1 MELVSFALFAF
12 KCGASLV
19 WKIKKQEILKKLQDS
34 KLLDGKQVRELILTE
49 VELIHLK
56 LDSQARKDLGSSI
69 SFYKEGLEILNE
81 LLNNIKRRTG
91 KELFAEEGKEA
102 ESIGA
107 QSTLNTKTDFLHAVT
122 NNYERLKLA
131 DLNERE
137 RSIFEKAKKPF
148 ADAAYKAAE
157 AFSNEELRTSERIQS
172 MYIRIMAKILENM
185 EDASIAFLSC
195 RSFLRELNS
204 LSDVQDIFRLA
215 VTSTGKKSPFNH
227 EQNIRIF
234 AGVCHLNRM
243 VFDVFQLAYKNK
255 VPWDFPPII
264 AKDGGKVVHRIDP
277 LRDVRVAEALSRLHH
292 QKKKE
297 TLLLSVTVFSV
308 ARLFESEKTKPI
320 SPRDITSNN
329 QGQIIVADNGDHIIK
344 VFDESGECMQSFFA
358 LPSYLADEDICGVA
372 TDHEDNIFVLVMMD
386 KFHFKVF
393 LFDKGGQLLNKFPLK
408 EGVHS
413 SMVINQRS
421 ELLVLVKEK
430 DTKRFAVQKY
440 KTSNG
445 KSDKIFG
452 QDILEEPKDITVT
465 HGGHCLVLNKNGRVT
480 VFDVEGNHQKEL
492 DFDYSDDALAEAI
505 AFHSESN
512 HVVISNLEP
521 EFRVKVSIF
530 NEHRDCERSI
540 FQGAEQLSREEQRE
554 CVPPKIA
561 VTKNGN
567 IAILSGF
574 VGECKVIVV

>member
-12 KCGASLV
+12 KCGAYLV

-56 LDSQARKDLGSSI
+56 LDNQARKDLGSGI

-81 LLNNIKRRTG
+81 VLNNIKRRTT
-91 KELFAEEGKEA
+91 KELFEEEGTED

-157 AFSNEELRTSERIQS
+157 AFSNAELRTSERIQS
-172 MYIRIMAKILENM
+172 MSIRIMAKILENM
-185 EDASIAFLSC
+185 EDASIALLSC

-215 VTSTGKKSPFNH
+215 VTTTGKKSPFNH
-227 EQNIRIF
+227 EENIRIF

-243 VFDVFQLAYKNK
+243 VFEVFQLAYKNK

-292 QKKKE
+292 QNMKE
-297 TLLLSVTVFSV
+297 TLLLSVTEFSV
-308 ARLFESEKTKPI
+308 VRSFGTEKTKLI

-344 VFDESGECMQSFFA
+344 VFDQSGECVQSFFA

-372 TDHEDNIFVLVMMD
+372 TDHEDNIFVLVMID

-393 LFDKGGQLLNKFPLK
+393 LFDKDGQLLNKFPLK

-413 SMVINQRS
+413 SMVINQRG
-421 ELLVLVKEK
+421 ELLVLVEEK

-465 HGGHCLVLNKNGRVT
+465 HGGHCLVLNRNGRVT

-492 DFDYSDDALAEAI
+492 DFDYADDALAEAI

-512 HVVISNLEP
+512 HVVISNLQP
-521 EFRVKVSIF
+521 EYRVKVSIF
-530 NEHRDCERSI
+530 NDHRDCERSI

-561 VTKNGN
+561 VTKDGN

>member
-12 KCGASLV
+12 KCGAYLV

-34 KLLDGKQVRELILTE
+34 KLLDGKFRELILTE
-49 VELIHLK
+49 VDLIHLK
-56 LDSQARKDLGSSI
+56 LDSQARKDLVSSI
-69 SFYKEGLEILNE
+69 SFYKEGLEFLNE
-81 LLNNIKRRTG
+81 VLNNIKRRTG
-91 KELFAEEGKEA
+91 KELIAEEATPEA
-102 ESIGA
+102 ESIGV
-107 QSTLNTKTDFLHAVT
+107 QSTLNTKTDFLNAVT
-122 NNYERLKLA
+122 NNYERLELT

-137 RSIFEKAKKPF
+137 RSIFEKAKKSF
-148 ADAAYKAAE
+148 VDAAYKATE
-157 AFSNEELRTSERIQS
+157 AFSNAELRTSERIQS
-172 MYIRIMAKILENM
+172 MSIRIMAKILENM
-185 EDASIAFLSC
+185 EDASIALLSC

-215 VTSTGKKSPFNH
+215 VTTTGKKSPFNH
-227 EQNIRIF
+227 EENIRIF

-243 VFDVFQLAYKNK
+243 VFEVFQLAYKSK

-277 LRDVRVAEALSRLHH
+277 LRDVRVTEALSRLQH

-308 ARLFESEKTKPI
+308 ARLFGSEKTKLI

-372 TDHEDNIFVLVMMD
+372 TDHEDNIFVLVMID

-393 LFDKGGQLLNKFPLK
+393 LFDKDGQLLNKFPLK

-421 ELLVLVKEK
+421 ELLVLVEEK

-465 HGGHCLVLNKNGRVT
+465 HGGHCLVLNRNGRVT

-492 DFDYSDDALAEAI
+492 DFDYAVDALAEAI

-512 HVVISNLEP
+512 HVVISNLQP

-530 NEHRDCERSI
+530 NDHRDCERSI

-561 VTKNGN
+561 VTKDGN

>member
-12 KCGASLV
+12 KCGAYLV

-56 LDSQARKDLGSSI
+56 LDNQARKDLGSSI

-81 LLNNIKRRTG
+81 VLNNIKRRTT
-91 KELFAEEGKEA
+91 KELFEEEGTEA

-157 AFSNEELRTSERIQS
+157 AFSNGELRTSERIQS
-172 MYIRIMAKILENM
+172 MSIRIMAKILENM
-185 EDASIAFLSC
+185 EDASIALLSC

-215 VTSTGKKSPFNH
+215 VTTTGKKSPFNH
-227 EQNIRIF
+227 EENIRIF

-292 QKKKE
+292 QNMKE
-297 TLLLSVTVFSV
+297 TLLLSVTEFSV
-308 ARLFESEKTKPI
+308 VRSFGTEKTKLI

-344 VFDESGECMQSFFA
+344 VFDQSGECMQSFFA

-372 TDHEDNIFVLVMMD
+372 TDHEDNVFVLVMID

-393 LFDKGGQLLNKFPLK
+393 LFDKDGQLLNKFPLK

-413 SMVINQRS
+413 SMVINQRG
-421 ELLVLVKEK
+421 ELLVLGEEK

-465 HGGHCLVLNKNGRVT
+465 HGGHCLVLNRNGRVT

-492 DFDYSDDALAEAI
+492 DFDYADNALAEAI
-505 AFHSESN
+505 AFHSENN
-512 HVVISNLEP
+512 HVVISNLQP

-530 NEHRDCERSI
+530 NDHRDCERSI

-561 VTKNGN
+561 VTKDGN

>member
-12 KCGASLV
+12 KCGAYLV

-34 KLLDGKQVRELILTE
+34 KLLEGKQVRELILTE

-56 LDSQARKDLGSSI
+56 LDNQARKDLGSSI

-81 LLNNIKRRTG
+81 VLNNIKRRTT
-91 KELFAEEGKEA
+91 KELFEEEGTEA

-157 AFSNEELRTSERIQS
+157 AFSNGELRTSERIQS
-172 MYIRIMAKILENM
+172 MSIRIMAKILENM
-185 EDASIAFLSC
+185 EDASIALLSC

-215 VTSTGKKSPFNH
+215 VTTTGKKSPFNH
-227 EQNIRIF
+227 EENIRIF

-292 QKKKE
+292 QNMKE
-297 TLLLSVTVFSV
+297 TLLLSVTEFSV
-308 ARLFESEKTKPI
+308 VRSFGTEKTKLI

-344 VFDESGECMQSFFA
+344 VFDQSGECMQSFFA

-372 TDHEDNIFVLVMMD
+372 TDHEDNVFVLVMID

-393 LFDKGGQLLNKFPLK
+393 LFDKDGQLLNKFPLK

-413 SMVINQRS
+413 SMVINQRG
-421 ELLVLVKEK
+421 ELLVLGEEK

-465 HGGHCLVLNKNGRVT
+465 HGGHCLVLNRNGRVT

-492 DFDYSDDALAEAI
+492 DFDYADNALAEAI
-505 AFHSESN
+505 AFHSENN
-512 HVVISNLEP
+512 HVVISNLQP

-530 NEHRDCERSI
+530 NDHRDCERSI
-540 FQGAEQLSREEQRE
+540 FQGAEQLSREELRE

-561 VTKNGN
+561 VTKDGN

>member
-12 KCGASLV
+12 KCGAYLV

-34 KLLDGKQVRELILTE
+34 KLLDGKQCRELILTE

-56 LDSQARKDLGSSI
+56 LDSQARKDLRSSI

-81 LLNNIKRRTG
+81 VLNNIKRPTG
-91 KELFAEEGKEA
+91 KELIAEEAADA
-102 ESIGA
+102 ECIGA

-131 DLNERE
+131 DLNETE

-157 AFSNEELRTSERIQS
+157 AFSNGELRTSERIQS
-172 MYIRIMAKILENM
+172 MSIRIMAKILENM
-185 EDASIAFLSC
+185 EDASIALLSC

-215 VTSTGKKSPFNH
+215 VTTTAKKSLFNH
-227 EQNIRIF
+227 EENFRIF

-292 QKKKE
+292 QNMKE
-297 TLLLSVTVFSV
+297 TLLLSVTEFSV
-308 ARLFESEKTKPI
+308 VRSFGTEKTKLI

-344 VFDESGECMQSFFA
+344 VFDQSGECVQSFFA
-358 LPSYLADEDICGVA
+358 LPS
-372 TDHEDNIFVLVMMD
+372 
-386 KFHFKVF
+386 
-393 LFDKGGQLLNKFPLK
+393 
-408 EGVHS
+408 
-413 SMVINQRS
+413 
-421 ELLVLVKEK
+421 
-430 DTKRFAVQKY
+430 
-440 KTSNG
+440 
-445 KSDKIFG
+445 
-452 QDILEEPKDITVT
+452 
-465 HGGHCLVLNKNGRVT
+465 
-480 VFDVEGNHQKEL
+480 
-492 DFDYSDDALAEAI
+492 
-505 AFHSESN
+505 
-512 HVVISNLEP
+512 
-521 EFRVKVSIF
+521 
-530 NEHRDCERSI
+530 
-540 FQGAEQLSREEQRE
+540 
-554 CVPPKIA
+554 
-561 VTKNGN
+561 
-567 IAILSGF
+567 
-574 VGECKVIVV
+574 

>member
-1 MELVSFALFAF
+1 MELMSFASFAF
-12 KCGASLV
+12 KSAAYLI

-56 LDSQARKDLGSSI
+56 LDNQARKDLGSSI

-81 LLNNIKRRTG
+81 VLNNIKRRTT
-91 KELFAEEGKEA
+91 KELFEEEGTED

-122 NNYERLKLA
+122 NNYERLKLT

-157 AFSNEELRTSERIQS
+157 AFSNGELRTSERIQS
-172 MYIRIMAKILENM
+172 MSIRIMAKILENM
-185 EDASIAFLSC
+185 EDASIALLSC

-215 VTSTGKKSPFNH
+215 VTSTGKKSPFNL
-227 EQNIRIF
+227 EENIRIF
-234 AGVCHLNRM
+234 AGVFHLNRM
-243 VFDVFQLAYKNK
+243 VFDVFQLAFKNK

-264 AKDGGKVVHRIDP
+264 AKDGGKLVHRIDP

-297 TLLLSVTVFSV
+297 TLLLSVTEFSV
-308 ARLFESEKTKPI
+308 VRLFGTEKTKLI

-329 QGQIIVADNGDHIIK
+329 QGQIIVADNGDRFIK
-344 VFDESGECMQSFFA
+344 VFDKSGECVQSFFA

-372 TDHEDNIFVLVMMD
+372 TDHEDNVFVLIMID

-393 LFDKGGQLLNKFPLK
+393 LFDKDGQLLNKFPLK

-413 SMVINQRS
+413 SMVINQRG
-421 ELLVLVKEK
+421 ELLVLVEEK

-465 HGGHCLVLNKNGRVT
+465 HGGHCLVLNRNGRVT

-492 DFDYSDDALAEAI
+492 DFDYADDALAEAI

-512 HVVISNLEP
+512 HVVISNLQP
-521 EFRVKVSIF
+521 EYRVKVSIF

-540 FQGAEQLSREEQRE
+540 FQGAEQLSGKEQRE

>member
-12 KCGASLV
+12 KCGAYLV

-56 LDSQARKDLGSSI
+56 LDNQARKDLGSSI

-81 LLNNIKRRTG
+81 VLNNIKRRTT
-91 KELFAEEGKEA
+91 KELFEEEGTED

-157 AFSNEELRTSERIQS
+157 AFSNAELRTSERIQS
-172 MYIRIMAKILENM
+172 MSIRIMAKILENM
-185 EDASIAFLSC
+185 EDASIALLSC
-195 RSFLRELNS
+195 RSFLKELNS

-215 VTSTGKKSPFNH
+215 VTTTGKKSPFNH
-227 EQNIRIF
+227 EENIRIF

-292 QKKKE
+292 QNMKE
-297 TLLLSVTVFSV
+297 SLLLSVTEFSV
-308 ARLFESEKTKPI
+308 VRSFGTEKTKLI

-344 VFDESGECMQSFFA
+344 VFDQSGECVQSFFA

-372 TDHEDNIFVLVMMD
+372 TDHEDNIFVLVMID

-393 LFDKGGQLLNKFPLK
+393 LFDKDGQLLNKFPLK

-413 SMVINQRS
+413 SMVINQRG
-421 ELLVLVKEK
+421 ELLVLVEEK

-465 HGGHCLVLNKNGRVT
+465 HGGHCLVLNRNGRVT
-480 VFDVEGNHQKEL
+480 VFDAEGNHRKEL
-492 DFDYSDDALAEAI
+492 DFDYADDALAEAI

-512 HVVISNLEP
+512 HVVISNLQP
-521 EFRVKVSIF
+521 EYRVKVSIF

-540 FQGAEQLSREEQRE
+540 FQGAEQLIRKEQRE
-554 CVPPKIA
+554 CVPPKIT

>member
-12 KCGASLV
+12 KCGAYLV

-56 LDSQARKDLGSSI
+56 LDNQARKDLGSSI

-81 LLNNIKRRTG
+81 VLNNIKRRTT
-91 KELFAEEGKEA
+91 KELFEEEGTED

-157 AFSNEELRTSERIQS
+157 AFSNAELKTSERIQS
-172 MYIRIMAKILENM
+172 MSIRIMAKILENM
-185 EDASIAFLSC
+185 EDASIALLSC

-215 VTSTGKKSPFNH
+215 VTTTGKKSPFNH
-227 EQNIRIF
+227 EENIRIF

-292 QKKKE
+292 QNMKE
-297 TLLLSVTVFSV
+297 TLLLSVTEFSV
-308 ARLFESEKTKPI
+308 VRSFGTEKTKLI

-344 VFDESGECMQSFFA
+344 VFDQSGECVQSFFA

-372 TDHEDNIFVLVMMD
+372 TDHEDNIFVLVMID

-393 LFDKGGQLLNKFPLK
+393 LFDKDGQLLNKFPLK

-413 SMVINQRS
+413 SMVINQRG
-421 ELLVLVKEK
+421 ELLVLVEEK

-465 HGGHCLVLNKNGRVT
+465 HGGHCLVLNRNGRVT

-492 DFDYSDDALAEAI
+492 DFDYADDALAEAI

-512 HVVISNLEP
+512 HVVISNLQP
-521 EFRVKVSIF
+521 EYRVKVSIF

-540 FQGAEQLSREEQRE
+540 FQGAEQLIRKEQRE
-554 CVPPKIA
+554 CVPPKIT

>member
-12 KCGASLV
+12 KCGAYLV

-56 LDSQARKDLGSSI
+56 LDNQARKDLGSSI

-81 LLNNIKRRTG
+81 VLNNIKRRTT
-91 KELFAEEGKEA
+91 KELFEEEGTEA

-157 AFSNEELRTSERIQS
+157 AFSNAELRTSERIQS
-172 MYIRIMAKILENM
+172 MSIRIMAKILENM
-185 EDASIAFLSC
+185 EDASIALLSC
-195 RSFLRELNS
+195 RSFLKELNS

-215 VTSTGKKSPFNH
+215 VTTTGKKSPFNH
-227 EQNIRIF
+227 EENIRIF

-292 QKKKE
+292 QNMKE
-297 TLLLSVTVFSV
+297 TLLLSVTEFSV
-308 ARLFESEKTKPI
+308 VRSFGTEKTKLI

-344 VFDESGECMQSFFA
+344 VFDQSGECVQSFFA

-372 TDHEDNIFVLVMMD
+372 TDHEDNVFVLIMID

-393 LFDKGGQLLNKFPLK
+393 LFDKDGQLLNKFPLK

-413 SMVINQRS
+413 SMVINQRG
-421 ELLVLVKEK
+421 ELLVLGEEK

-465 HGGHCLVLNKNGRVT
+465 HGGHCLVLNRNGRVT
-480 VFDVEGNHQKEL
+480 VFDAEGNHRKEL
-492 DFDYSDDALAEAI
+492 DFDYADDALAEAI

-512 HVVISNLEP
+512 HVVISNLQP
-521 EFRVKVSIF
+521 EYRVKVSIF

-540 FQGAEQLSREEQRE
+540 FQGAEQLIRKEQRE
-554 CVPPKIA
+554 CVPPKIT

-567 IAILSGF
+567 TAILSGF

>member
-12 KCGASLV
+12 KCGAYLV

-34 KLLDGKQVRELILTE
+34 KLLEGKQVRELILTE

-56 LDSQARKDLGSSI
+56 LDNQARKDLGSSI

-81 LLNNIKRRTG
+81 VLNNIKRRTT
-91 KELFAEEGKEA
+91 KELFEEEGTEA

-157 AFSNEELRTSERIQS
+157 AFSNGELRTSERIQS
-172 MYIRIMAKILENM
+172 MSIRIMAKILENM
-185 EDASIAFLSC
+185 EDASIALLSC

-215 VTSTGKKSPFNH
+215 VTTTGKKSPFNH
-227 EQNIRIF
+227 EENIRIF

-243 VFDVFQLAYKNK
+243 VFEVFQLAYKNK

-292 QKKKE
+292 QNMKE
-297 TLLLSVTVFSV
+297 TLLLSVTEFSV
-308 ARLFESEKTKPI
+308 VRSFGTEKTKLI

-344 VFDESGECMQSFFA
+344 VFDQSGECMQSFFA

-372 TDHEDNIFVLVMMD
+372 TDHEDNVFVLIMID

-393 LFDKGGQLLNKFPLK
+393 LFDKDGQLLNKFPLK

-413 SMVINQRS
+413 SMVINQRG
-421 ELLVLVKEK
+421 ELLVLGEEK

-465 HGGHCLVLNKNGRVT
+465 HGGHCLVLNRNGRVT

-492 DFDYSDDALAEAI
+492 DFDYADDALAETI

-512 HVVISNLEP
+512 HVVISNLQP
-521 EFRVKVSIF
+521 DFHVKVSIF

-540 FQGAEQLSREEQRE
+540 FQGAEQLIRKEQRE
-554 CVPPKIA
+554 CVPPKIT

>member
-1 MELVSFALFAF
+1 MELMSFASFAF
-12 KCGASLV
+12 KSAAYLI

-34 KLLDGKQVRELILTE
+34 KLLDGKQCRELILTE

-56 LDSQARKDLGSSI
+56 LDSQARKDLRSSI

-81 LLNNIKRRTG
+81 VLNNIKRRTT
-91 KELFAEEGKEA
+91 KELFEEEGTEA

-122 NNYERLKLA
+122 NNYERLKLT

-157 AFSNEELRTSERIQS
+157 AFSNGELRTSERIQS
-172 MYIRIMAKILENM
+172 MSIRIMAKILENM
-185 EDASIAFLSC
+185 EDASIALLSC

-215 VTSTGKKSPFNH
+215 VTTTGKKSPFNH
-227 EQNIRIF
+227 EENIRIF

-292 QKKKE
+292 QNMKE
-297 TLLLSVTVFSV
+297 TLLLSVTEFSV
-308 ARLFESEKTKPI
+308 VRSFGTEKTKLI

-344 VFDESGECMQSFFA
+344 VFDQSGECVQSFFA

-372 TDHEDNIFVLVMMD
+372 TDHEDNVFVLIMID

-393 LFDKGGQLLNKFPLK
+393 LFDKDGQLLNKFPLK

-413 SMVINQRS
+413 SMVINQRG
-421 ELLVLVKEK
+421 ELLVLGEEK

-465 HGGHCLVLNKNGRVT
+465 HGGHCLVLNRNGRVT

-492 DFDYSDDALAEAI
+492 DFDYADDALAEAI

-512 HVVISNLEP
+512 HVVISNLQP

-540 FQGAEQLSREEQRE
+540 FQGAEQLSGKEQRE

-561 VTKNGN
+561 LTKNGN

>member
-12 KCGASLV
+12 KCGAYLV
-19 WKIKKQEILKKLQDS
+19 WKIKKQEILKTLQDS
-34 KLLDGKQVRELILTE
+34 KLLDGKFREIILTE
-49 VELIHLK
+49 VDSINLK
-56 LDSQARKDLGSSI
+56 LDSQARKGLHASI
-69 SFYKEGLEILNE
+69 SFYKEGLAILNE
-81 LLNNIKRRTG
+81 VLDNIKRRTG
-91 KELFAEEGKEA
+91 KELIAEEATLEA
-102 ESIGA
+102 ECIGA
-107 QSTLNTKTDFLHAVT
+107 PSTLNTKADFLNAVT
-122 NNYERLKLA
+122 NNYERLELT

-157 AFSNEELRTSERIQS
+157 AFSNAELRTSERIQS
-172 MYIRIMAKILENM
+172 MSIRIMAKILENM
-185 EDASIAFLSC
+185 EDASIALLSC

-215 VTSTGKKSPFNH
+215 VTTTGKKSPFNN
-227 EQNIRIF
+227 EENIRIF

-243 VFDVFQLAYKNK
+243 VFEVFQLAYKNK

-277 LRDVRVAEALSRLHH
+277 LRDVRVTEALSRWHH

-308 ARLFESEKTKPI
+308 ARLFGSEKTKLI

-344 VFDESGECMQSFFA
+344 VFDDSGECMQSFFA

-372 TDHEDNIFVLVMMD
+372 TDHEDNIFVLVMID

-393 LFDKGGQLLNKFPLK
+393 LFDKDGQLLNKFPLK

-413 SMVINQRS
+413 SMVINQRG
-421 ELLVLVKEK
+421 ELLVLVEEK

-465 HGGHCLVLNKNGRVT
+465 HGGHCLVLNRNGRVT

-492 DFDYSDDALAEAI
+492 DFDYADDALAEAI

-512 HVVISNLEP
+512 HVVISNLQP

-530 NEHRDCERSI
+530 NDHRDCERSI
-540 FQGAEQLSREEQRE
+540 FQGAEQLSGEEQRE

-561 VTKNGN
+561 VTKDGN

>member
-12 KCGASLV
+12 KCGAYLV

-56 LDSQARKDLGSSI
+56 LDNQARKDLGSSI

-81 LLNNIKRRTG
+81 VLNNIKRRTT
-91 KELFAEEGKEA
+91 KELFEEEGTEA

-157 AFSNEELRTSERIQS
+157 AFSNAELRTSERIQS
-172 MYIRIMAKILENM
+172 MSIRIMAKILENM
-185 EDASIAFLSC
+185 EDASIALLSC
-195 RSFLRELNS
+195 RSFLKELNS

-215 VTSTGKKSPFNH
+215 VTTTGKKSPFNH
-227 EQNIRIF
+227 EENIRIF

-292 QKKKE
+292 QNMKE
-297 TLLLSVTVFSV
+297 TLLLSVTEFSV
-308 ARLFESEKTKPI
+308 VRSFGTEKTKLI

-344 VFDESGECMQSFFA
+344 VFDQSGECVQSFFA

-372 TDHEDNIFVLVMMD
+372 TDHEDNIFVLVMID

-393 LFDKGGQLLNKFPLK
+393 LFDKDGQLLNKFPLK

-413 SMVINQRS
+413 SMVINQRG
-421 ELLVLVKEK
+421 ELLVLGEEK

-465 HGGHCLVLNKNGRVT
+465 HGGHCLVLNRNGRVT
-480 VFDVEGNHQKEL
+480 VFDAEGNHRKEL
-492 DFDYSDDALAEAI
+492 DFDYADDALAEAI

-512 HVVISNLEP
+512 HVVISNLQP
-521 EFRVKVSIF
+521 EYRVKVSIF

-540 FQGAEQLSREEQRE
+540 FQGAEQLIRKEQRE
-554 CVPPKIA
+554 CVPPKIT

-567 IAILSGF
+567 TAILSGF

>member
-12 KCGASLV
+12 KCGAYLV

-56 LDSQARKDLGSSI
+56 LDNQARKDLGSSI

-81 LLNNIKRRTG
+81 VLNNIKRRTT
-91 KELFAEEGKEA
+91 KELFEEEGTEA

-157 AFSNEELRTSERIQS
+157 AFSNAELRTSERIQS
-172 MYIRIMAKILENM
+172 MSIRIMAKILENM
-185 EDASIAFLSC
+185 EDASIALLSC

-215 VTSTGKKSPFNH
+215 VTTTGKKSPFNH
-227 EQNIRIF
+227 EENIRIF

-243 VFDVFQLAYKNK
+243 VFEVFQLAYKNK

-277 LRDVRVAEALSRLHH
+277 LRDVRVTEALSRWHH

-308 ARLFESEKTKPI
+308 ARLFGGEKTKLI

-372 TDHEDNIFVLVMMD
+372 TDHEDNIFVLVMID

-393 LFDKGGQLLNKFPLK
+393 LFDKDGQLLNKFPLK

-413 SMVINQRS
+413 SMVINQRG
-421 ELLVLVKEK
+421 ELLVLVEEK

-465 HGGHCLVLNKNGRVT
+465 HGGHCLVLNRNGRVT

-492 DFDYSDDALAEAI
+492 DFDYADDALAEAI

-512 HVVISNLEP
+512 HVVISNLQP
-521 EFRVKVSIF
+521 EYRVKVSIF

-540 FQGAEQLSREEQRE
+540 FQGAEQLIRKEQRE
-554 CVPPKIA
+554 CVPPKIT

-567 IAILSGF
+567 TAILSGF

>member
-1 MELVSFALFAF
+1 MSFASFAF
-12 KCGASLV
+12 KSAAYLV
-19 WKIKKQEILKKLQDS
+19 WNIKKQEILKKLQDS
-34 KLLDGKQVRELILTE
+34 KLLDGKQCRELILTE
-49 VELIHLK
+49 VELIQLK
-56 LDSQARKDLGSSI
+56 LDSQARKDLRSSI

-81 LLNNIKRRTG
+81 VLNNIKRPTG
-91 KELFAEEGKEA
+91 KGLIAEEAAEA
-102 ESIGA
+102 ECIGV

-122 NNYERLKLA
+122 NNYERLKLT

-172 MYIRIMAKILENM
+172 MSIRIMAKILENM
-185 EDASIAFLSC
+185 EDPSIALLSC

-227 EQNIRIF
+227 EENIRIF

-243 VFDVFQLAYKNK
+243 VFDVFQLAHKNK
-255 VPWDFPPII
+255 GAWNFPPII

-277 LRDVRVAEALSRLHH
+277 LRDVRVAEALSRLQH
-292 QKKKE
+292 QKMKE
-297 TLLLSVTVFSV
+297 TLLLSVTEFSV
-308 ARLFESEKTKPI
+308 VRLFGTEKTKLI

-329 QGQIIVADNGDHIIK
+329 QGQIIVADNGDRIIK
-344 VFDESGECMQSFFA
+344 VFDQSGECVQSFFA

-372 TDHEDNIFVLVMMD
+372 TDHEDNVFVLIMID

-393 LFDKGGQLLNKFPLK
+393 LFDKDGQLLNKFPLK

-421 ELLVLVKEK
+421 ELLVLGEEK

-440 KTSNG
+440 NTSNG

-465 HGGHCLVLNKNGRVT
+465 HGGHCLVLNRNGRVT
-480 VFDVEGNHQKEL
+480 VFDAEGNHQKEL
-492 DFDYSDDALAEAI
+492 DFDYADDALAEAI

-512 HVVISNLEP
+512 HVVISNLQP

-574 VGECKVIVV
+574 VGECKVIVA

>member
-12 KCGASLV
+12 KCGAYLV

-56 LDSQARKDLGSSI
+56 LDNQARKDLGSSI

-81 LLNNIKRRTG
+81 VLNNIKRRTT
-91 KELFAEEGKEA
+91 KELFEEEGTEA

-157 AFSNEELRTSERIQS
+157 AFSNAELRTSERIQS
-172 MYIRIMAKILENM
+172 MSIRIMAKILENM
-185 EDASIAFLSC
+185 EDASIALLSC

-215 VTSTGKKSPFNH
+215 VTTTGKKSPFNH
-227 EQNIRIF
+227 EENIRIF

-264 AKDGGKVVHRIDP
+264 AKDGGKLVHRIDP

-297 TLLLSVTVFSV
+297 TLLLSVTEFSV
-308 ARLFESEKTKPI
+308 VRLFGTEKTKLI

-329 QGQIIVADNGDHIIK
+329 QGQIIVADNGDRFIK
-344 VFDESGECMQSFFA
+344 VFDKSGECVQSFFA
-358 LPSYLADEDICGVA
+358 LPSYLADEDICGVE
-372 TDHEDNIFVLVMMD
+372 TDHEDNVFVLIMID

-393 LFDKGGQLLNKFPLK
+393 LFDKDGQLLNKFPLK

-421 ELLVLVKEK
+421 ELLVLVEEK

-465 HGGHCLVLNKNGRVT
+465 HGGHCLVLNRNGRVT

-492 DFDYSDDALAEAI
+492 DFDYADDALAEAI

-512 HVVISNLEP
+512 HVVISNLQP
-521 EFRVKVSIF
+521 EFHVKVSIF

-540 FQGAEQLSREEQRE
+540 FQGAEQLSGKEQRE

>member
-12 KCGASLV
+12 KCGAYLV

-56 LDSQARKDLGSSI
+56 LDNQARKDLGSSI

-81 LLNNIKRRTG
+81 VLNNIKRRTT
-91 KELFAEEGKEA
+91 KELFEEEGTEA

-157 AFSNEELRTSERIQS
+157 AFSNAELRTSERIQS
-172 MYIRIMAKILENM
+172 MSIRIMAKILENM
-185 EDASIAFLSC
+185 EDASIALLSC

-215 VTSTGKKSPFNH
+215 VTTTGKKSPFNH
-227 EQNIRIF
+227 EENIRIF

-277 LRDVRVAEALSRLHH
+277 LRDVRVTEALSRWHH

-308 ARLFESEKTKPI
+308 ARLFGSEKTKLI

-372 TDHEDNIFVLVMMD
+372 TDHEDNIFVLVMID

-393 LFDKGGQLLNKFPLK
+393 LFDKDGQLLNKFPLK

-413 SMVINQRS
+413 SMVINQRG
-421 ELLVLVKEK
+421 ELLVLVEEK

-465 HGGHCLVLNKNGRVT
+465 HGGHCLVLNRNGRVT

-492 DFDYSDDALAEAI
+492 DFDYADDALAEAI

-512 HVVISNLEP
+512 HVVISNLQP
-521 EFRVKVSIF
+521 EYRVKVSIF

-540 FQGAEQLSREEQRE
+540 FQGAEQLIRKEQRE
-554 CVPPKIA
+554 CVPPKIT

-567 IAILSGF
+567 TAILSGF

>member
-12 KCGASLV
+12 KCGAYLI

-56 LDSQARKDLGSSI
+56 LDNQARKDLGSSI

-81 LLNNIKRRTG
+81 VLNNIKRRTT
-91 KELFAEEGKEA
+91 KELFEEEGTEA

-157 AFSNEELRTSERIQS
+157 AFSNGELRTSERIQS
-172 MYIRIMAKILENM
+172 MSIRIMAKILENM
-185 EDASIAFLSC
+185 EDASIALLSC

-215 VTSTGKKSPFNH
+215 VTTTGKKSPFNH
-227 EQNIRIF
+227 EENIRIF

-292 QKKKE
+292 QNMKE
-297 TLLLSVTVFSV
+297 TLLLSVTEFSV
-308 ARLFESEKTKPI
+308 VRSFGTEKTKLI

-344 VFDESGECMQSFFA
+344 VFDQSGECVQSFFA

-372 TDHEDNIFVLVMMD
+372 TDHEDNIFVLVMID

-393 LFDKGGQLLNKFPLK
+393 LFDKDGQLLNKFPLK

-413 SMVINQRS
+413 SMVINQRG
-421 ELLVLVKEK
+421 ELLVLVEEK

-465 HGGHCLVLNKNGRVT
+465 HGGHCLVLNRNGRVT

-492 DFDYSDDALAEAI
+492 DFDYADDALAEAI

-512 HVVISNLEP
+512 HVVISNLQP
-521 EFRVKVSIF
+521 EYRVKVSIF

-540 FQGAEQLSREEQRE
+540 FQGAEQLIRKEQRE
-554 CVPPKIA
+554 CVPPKIT

-567 IAILSGF
+567 TAILSGF

>member
-1 MELVSFALFAF
+1 MELMSFASFAF
-12 KCGASLV
+12 KSAAYLI

-34 KLLDGKQVRELILTE
+34 KLLDGKQCRELILTE

-56 LDSQARKDLGSSI
+56 LDSQARKDLRSSI

-81 LLNNIKRRTG
+81 VLNNIKRPTG
-91 KELFAEEGKEA
+91 KELIAEEAADA
-102 ESIGA
+102 ECIGA

-122 NNYERLKLA
+122 NNYERLKLT

-148 ADAAYKAAE
+148 GDAAYKAAE
-157 AFSNEELRTSERIQS
+157 AFNNGELSTSERIQGMS
-172 MYIRIMAKILENM
+172 IRIMAKILENM
-185 EDASIAFLSC
+185 EDPSIALLSC

-215 VTSTGKKSPFNH
+215 VTSTGKKSPFNL
-227 EQNIRIF
+227 EENIRIF
-234 AGVCHLNRM
+234 AGVFHLNRM
-243 VFDVFQLAYKNK
+243 VFDVFQLAFKNK

-264 AKDGGKVVHRIDP
+264 AKDGGKLVHRIDP

-297 TLLLSVTVFSV
+297 TLLLSVTEFSV
-308 ARLFESEKTKPI
+308 VRLFGTEKTKLI

-329 QGQIIVADNGDHIIK
+329 QGQIIVADNGDRFIK
-344 VFDESGECMQSFFA
+344 VFDKSGECVQSFFA
-358 LPSYLADEDICGVA
+358 LPSYLADEDICGVE
-372 TDHEDNIFVLVMMD
+372 TDHEDNVFVLIMID

-393 LFDKGGQLLNKFPLK
+393 LFDKDGQLLNKFPLK

-421 ELLVLVKEK
+421 ELLVLGEEK

-440 KTSNG
+440 NTSNG

-465 HGGHCLVLNKNGRVT
+465 HGGHCLVLNRKGRVT

-492 DFDYSDDALAEAI
+492 DFDYADDALAEAI

-512 HVVISNLEP
+512 HVVISNLQP

-540 FQGAEQLSREEQRE
+540 FQGAEQLSGKEQRE

>member
-12 KCGASLV
+12 KCGAYLV

-56 LDSQARKDLGSSI
+56 LDNQARKDLGSSI

-81 LLNNIKRRTG
+81 VLNNIKRPTG
-91 KELFAEEGKEA
+91 KELIAEEAADA
-102 ESIGA
+102 ECIGA

-122 NNYERLKLA
+122 NNYERLKLT

-157 AFSNEELRTSERIQS
+157 AFSNGELRTSERIQS
-172 MYIRIMAKILENM
+172 MSIRIMAKILENM
-185 EDASIAFLSC
+185 EDASIALLSC

-215 VTSTGKKSPFNH
+215 VTTTGKKSPFNH
-227 EQNIRIF
+227 EENIRIF

-277 LRDVRVAEALSRLHH
+277 LRDVRVTEALSRWHH

-308 ARLFESEKTKPI
+308 ARLFGSEKTKLI

-344 VFDESGECMQSFFA
+344 VFDQSGECMQSFFA

-372 TDHEDNIFVLVMMD
+372 TDHEDNVFVLVMID

-393 LFDKGGQLLNKFPLK
+393 LFDKDGQLLNKFPLK

-421 ELLVLVKEK
+421 ELLVLVEEK

-465 HGGHCLVLNKNGRVT
+465 HGGHCLVLNRNGRVT

-492 DFDYSDDALAEAI
+492 DFDYADDALAEAI

-512 HVVISNLEP
+512 HVVISNLQP
-521 EFRVKVSIF
+521 EYRVKVSIF

-540 FQGAEQLSREEQRE
+540 FQGAEQLIRKEQRE
-554 CVPPKIA
+554 CVPPKIT

>member
-12 KCGASLV
+12 KCGAYLV
-19 WKIKKQEILKKLQDS
+19 WKMKKQEILKKLQDS
-34 KLLDGKQVRELILTE
+34 KLLEGKQVRELILTE

-56 LDSQARKDLGSSI
+56 LDNQARKDLGSSI

-81 LLNNIKRRTG
+81 VLNNIKRRTT
-91 KELFAEEGKEA
+91 KELFEEEGTEA

-157 AFSNEELRTSERIQS
+157 AFSNAELRTSERIQS
-172 MYIRIMAKILENM
+172 MSIRIMAKILENM
-185 EDASIAFLSC
+185 EDASIALLSC

-215 VTSTGKKSPFNH
+215 VTTTGKKSPFNH
-227 EQNIRIF
+227 EENIRIF

-243 VFDVFQLAYKNK
+243 VFEVFQLAYKNK

-277 LRDVRVAEALSRLHH
+277 LRDVRVTEALSRWHH

-308 ARLFESEKTKPI
+308 ARLFGSEKTKLI

-372 TDHEDNIFVLVMMD
+372 TDHEDNIFVLVMID

-393 LFDKGGQLLNKFPLK
+393 LFDKDGQLLNKFPLK

-413 SMVINQRS
+413 SMVINQRG
-421 ELLVLVKEK
+421 ELLVLVEEK

-465 HGGHCLVLNKNGRVT
+465 HGGHCLVLNRNGRVT

-492 DFDYSDDALAEAI
+492 DFDYADDALAEAI

-512 HVVISNLEP
+512 HVVISNLQP

-540 FQGAEQLSREEQRE
+540 FQGAEQLIRKEQRE
-554 CVPPKIA
+554 CVPPKIT

>member
-12 KCGASLV
+12 KCGAYLV
-19 WKIKKQEILKKLQDS
+19 WKIKKQKILKKLQDS

-56 LDSQARKDLGSSI
+56 LDNQARKDLGSSI

-81 LLNNIKRRTG
+81 VLNNIKRRTT
-91 KELFAEEGKEA
+91 KELFEEEGTEA

-157 AFSNEELRTSERIQS
+157 AFSNGELRTSERIQS
-172 MYIRIMAKILENM
+172 MSIRIMAKILENM
-185 EDASIAFLSC
+185 EDASIALLSC

-215 VTSTGKKSPFNH
+215 VTTTGKKSPFNH
-227 EQNIRIF
+227 EENIRIF

-292 QKKKE
+292 QNMKE
-297 TLLLSVTVFSV
+297 TLLLSVTEFSV
-308 ARLFESEKTKPI
+308 VRSFGTEKTKLI

-344 VFDESGECMQSFFA
+344 VFDQSGECVQSFFA

-372 TDHEDNIFVLVMMD
+372 TDHEDNVFVLIMID

-393 LFDKGGQLLNKFPLK
+393 LFDKDGQLLNKFPLK

-413 SMVINQRS
+413 SMVINQRG
-421 ELLVLVKEK
+421 ELLVLGEEK

-465 HGGHCLVLNKNGRVT
+465 HGGHCLVLNRNGRVT

-492 DFDYSDDALAEAI
+492 DFDYADNALAEAI
-505 AFHSESN
+505 AFHSENN
-512 HVVISNLEP
+512 HVVISNLQP

-530 NEHRDCERSI
+530 NDHRDCVRSI

-561 VTKNGN
+561 VTKDGN

>member
-12 KCGASLV
+12 KCGAYLV

-56 LDSQARKDLGSSI
+56 LDNQARKDLGSSI

-81 LLNNIKRRTG
+81 VLNNIKRRTT
-91 KELFAEEGKEA
+91 KELFEEEGTEA

-122 NNYERLKLA
+122 NNYERLKLT

-157 AFSNEELRTSERIQS
+157 AFSNGELRTSERIQS
-172 MYIRIMAKILENM
+172 MSIRIMAKILENM
-185 EDASIAFLSC
+185 EDASIALLSC
-195 RSFLRELNS
+195 RSFLKELNS

-215 VTSTGKKSPFNH
+215 VTTTGKKSPFNH
-227 EQNIRIF
+227 EENIRIF

-292 QKKKE
+292 QNMKE
-297 TLLLSVTVFSV
+297 TLLLSVTEFSV
-308 ARLFESEKTKPI
+308 VRSFGTEKTKLI

-344 VFDESGECMQSFFA
+344 VFDQSGECVQSFFA

-372 TDHEDNIFVLVMMD
+372 TDHEDNIFVLVMID

-393 LFDKGGQLLNKFPLK
+393 LFDKDGQLLNKFPLK

-413 SMVINQRS
+413 SMVINQRG
-421 ELLVLVKEK
+421 ELLVLVEEK

-465 HGGHCLVLNKNGRVT
+465 HGGHCLVLNRNGRVT

-492 DFDYSDDALAEAI
+492 DFDYADDALAEAI

-512 HVVISNLEP
+512 HVVISNLQP
-521 EFRVKVSIF
+521 EYRVKVSIF

-540 FQGAEQLSREEQRE
+540 FQGAEQLIRKEQRE
-554 CVPPKIA
+554 CVPPKIT

>member
-1 MELVSFALFAF
+1 
-12 KCGASLV
+12 
-19 WKIKKQEILKKLQDS
+19 
-34 KLLDGKQVRELILTE
+34 
-49 VELIHLK
+49 
-56 LDSQARKDLGSSI
+56 
-69 SFYKEGLEILNE
+69 
-81 LLNNIKRRTG
+81 
-91 KELFAEEGKEA
+91 
-102 ESIGA
+102 
-107 QSTLNTKTDFLHAVT
+107 
-122 NNYERLKLA
+122 
-131 DLNERE
+131 
-137 RSIFEKAKKPF
+137 
-148 ADAAYKAAE
+148 
-157 AFSNEELRTSERIQS
+157 
-172 MYIRIMAKILENM
+172 
-185 EDASIAFLSC
+185 
-195 RSFLRELNS
+195 
-204 LSDVQDIFRLA
+204 
-215 VTSTGKKSPFNH
+215 
-227 EQNIRIF
+227 
-234 AGVCHLNRM
+234 M

-292 QKKKE
+292 QNMKE
-297 TLLLSVTVFSV
+297 TLLLSVTEFSV
-308 ARLFESEKTKPI
+308 VRSFGTEKTKLI

-344 VFDESGECMQSFFA
+344 VFDQSGECVQSFFA

-372 TDHEDNIFVLVMMD
+372 TDHEDNVFVLIMID

-393 LFDKGGQLLNKFPLK
+393 LFDKDGQLLNKFPLK

-413 SMVINQRS
+413 SMVINQRG
-421 ELLVLVKEK
+421 ELLVLGEEK

-465 HGGHCLVLNKNGRVT
+465 HGGHCLVLNRNGRVT

-492 DFDYSDDALAEAI
+492 DFDYADDALAEAI

-512 HVVISNLEP
+512 HVVISNLQP
-521 EFRVKVSIF
+521 EYRVKVSIF

-540 FQGAEQLSREEQRE
+540 FQGAEQLIRKEQRE
-554 CVPPKIA
+554 CVPPKIT

>member
-12 KCGASLV
+12 KCGAYLV

-56 LDSQARKDLGSSI
+56 LDNQARKDLGSSI

-81 LLNNIKRRTG
+81 VLNNIKRRTT
-91 KELFAEEGKEA
+91 KELFEEEGTED

-157 AFSNEELRTSERIQS
+157 AFSNAELRTSERIQS
-172 MYIRIMAKILENM
+172 MSIRIMAKILENM
-185 EDASIAFLSC
+185 EDASVALLSC

-215 VTSTGKKSPFNH
+215 VTTTGKKSPFNH
-227 EQNIRIF
+227 EENIRIF

-292 QKKKE
+292 QNMKE
-297 TLLLSVTVFSV
+297 TLLLSVTEFSV
-308 ARLFESEKTKPI
+308 VRSFGTEKTKLI

-344 VFDESGECMQSFFA
+344 VFDQSGECVQSFFA

-372 TDHEDNIFVLVMMD
+372 TDHEDNIFVLVMID

-393 LFDKGGQLLNKFPLK
+393 LFDKDGQLLNKFPLK

-413 SMVINQRS
+413 SMVINQRG
-421 ELLVLVKEK
+421 ELLVLVEEK

-465 HGGHCLVLNKNGRVT
+465 HGGHCLVLNRNGRVT

-492 DFDYSDDALAEAI
+492 DFDYADDALAEAI

-512 HVVISNLEP
+512 HVVISNLQP
-521 EFRVKVSIF
+521 EYRVKVSIF

-540 FQGAEQLSREEQRE
+540 FQGAEQLIRKEQRE
-554 CVPPKIA
+554 CVPPKIT

>member
-12 KCGASLV
+12 KCGAYLV

-34 KLLDGKQVRELILTE
+34 KLLDGKFREIILTE
-49 VELIHLK
+49 VDSINLK

-81 LLNNIKRRTG
+81 VLNNIKRRTT
-91 KELFAEEGKEA
+91 KELFEEEGTEA

-157 AFSNEELRTSERIQS
+157 AFSNGELRTSERIQS
-172 MYIRIMAKILENM
+172 MSIRIMAKILENM
-185 EDASIAFLSC
+185 EDASIALLSC

-215 VTSTGKKSPFNH
+215 VTTTGKKSPFNH
-227 EQNIRIF
+227 EENIRIF

-292 QKKKE
+292 QNMKE
-297 TLLLSVTVFSV
+297 TLLLSVTEFSV
-308 ARLFESEKTKPI
+308 VRSFGTEKTKLI

-372 TDHEDNIFVLVMMD
+372 TDHEDNVFVLVMID

-393 LFDKGGQLLNKFPLK
+393 LFDKDGQLLNKFPLK

-413 SMVINQRS
+413 SMVINQRG
-421 ELLVLVKEK
+421 ELLVLGEEK

-465 HGGHCLVLNKNGRVT
+465 HGGHCLVLNRNGRVT

-492 DFDYSDDALAEAI
+492 DFDYADDALAEAI

-512 HVVISNLEP
+512 HVVISNLQP
-521 EFRVKVSIF
+521 EYRVKVSIF

-540 FQGAEQLSREEQRE
+540 FQGAEQLIRKEQRE
-554 CVPPKIA
+554 CVPPKIT

>member
-12 KCGASLV
+12 KCGAYLV

-56 LDSQARKDLGSSI
+56 LDNQARKDLGSSI

-81 LLNNIKRRTG
+81 VLNNIKRPTG
-91 KELFAEEGKEA
+91 KELIAEEAADA
-102 ESIGA
+102 ECIGA

-122 NNYERLKLA
+122 NNYERLKLT

-157 AFSNEELRTSERIQS
+157 AFSNGELRTSERIQS
-172 MYIRIMAKILENM
+172 MSIRIMAKILENM
-185 EDASIAFLSC
+185 EDASIALLSC

-215 VTSTGKKSPFNH
+215 VTTTGKKSPFNH
-227 EQNIRIF
+227 EENIRIF

-277 LRDVRVAEALSRLHH
+277 LRDVRVTEALSRWHH

-308 ARLFESEKTKPI
+308 ARLFGSEKTKLI

-344 VFDESGECMQSFFA
+344 VFDQSGECMQSFFA

-372 TDHEDNIFVLVMMD
+372 TDHEDNVFVLVMID

-393 LFDKGGQLLNKFPLK
+393 LFDKDGQLLNKFPLK

-421 ELLVLVKEK
+421 ELLVLVEEK

-465 HGGHCLVLNKNGRVT
+465 HGGHCLVLNRNGRVT

-492 DFDYSDDALAEAI
+492 DFDYADDALAEAI

-512 HVVISNLEP
+512 HVVISNLQP
-521 EFRVKVSIF
+521 EFHVKVSIF

-540 FQGAEQLSREEQRE
+540 FQGAEQLSGKEQRE

>member
-1 MELVSFALFAF
+1 MELVSVALFAF
-12 KCGASLV
+12 KCGAYLV

-56 LDSQARKDLGSSI
+56 LDNQARKDLGSSI

-81 LLNNIKRRTG
+81 VLNNIKRRTT
-91 KELFAEEGKEA
+91 KELFEEEGTEA

-157 AFSNEELRTSERIQS
+157 AFSNGELRTSERIQS
-172 MYIRIMAKILENM
+172 MSIRIMAKILENM
-185 EDASIAFLSC
+185 EDASIALLSC
-195 RSFLRELNS
+195 RSFLKELNS

-215 VTSTGKKSPFNH
+215 VTTTGKKSPFNH
-227 EQNIRIF
+227 EENIRIF

-243 VFDVFQLAYKNK
+243 VFEVFQLVYKNK
-255 VPWDFPPII
+255 VPWDSSPII
-264 AKDGGKVVHRIDP
+264 AKDGGKVVHGIDP

-292 QKKKE
+292 QNMKE
-297 TLLLSVTVFSV
+297 TLLLSVTEFSV
-308 ARLFESEKTKPI
+308 VRSFGTEKTKLI

-344 VFDESGECMQSFFA
+344 VFDQSGECVQSFFA

-372 TDHEDNIFVLVMMD
+372 TDHEDNVFVLIMID

-393 LFDKGGQLLNKFPLK
+393 LFDKDGQLLNKFPLK

-413 SMVINQRS
+413 SMVINQRG
-421 ELLVLVKEK
+421 ELLVLGEEK

-465 HGGHCLVLNKNGRVT
+465 HGGHCLVLNRNGRVT
-480 VFDVEGNHQKEL
+480 VFDAEGNHRKEL
-492 DFDYSDDALAEAI
+492 DFDYADDALAEAI

-512 HVVISNLEP
+512 HVVISNLQP
-521 EFRVKVSIF
+521 EYRVKVSIF

-561 VTKNGN
+561 VTKDGN

>member
-1 MELVSFALFAF
+1 MELMSFASFAF
-12 KCGASLV
+12 KSAAYLI

-56 LDSQARKDLGSSI
+56 LDNQARKDLGSSI

-81 LLNNIKRRTG
+81 VLNNIKRRTT
-91 KELFAEEGKEA
+91 KELFEEEGTED

-122 NNYERLKLA
+122 NNYERLKLT

-157 AFSNEELRTSERIQS
+157 AFSNTELRTSERIQS
-172 MYIRIMAKILENM
+172 MSIRIMAKILENM
-185 EDASIAFLSC
+185 EDASIALLSC

-215 VTSTGKKSPFNH
+215 VTSTGKKSPFNL
-227 EQNIRIF
+227 EENIRIF
-234 AGVCHLNRM
+234 AGVFHLNRM
-243 VFDVFQLAYKNK
+243 VFDVFQLAFKNK

-264 AKDGGKVVHRIDP
+264 AKDGGKLVHRIDP

-297 TLLLSVTVFSV
+297 TLLLSVTEFSV
-308 ARLFESEKTKPI
+308 VRLFGTEKTKLI

-329 QGQIIVADNGDHIIK
+329 QGQIIVADNGDRFIK
-344 VFDESGECMQSFFA
+344 VFDKSGECVQSFFA

-372 TDHEDNIFVLVMMD
+372 TDHEDNIFVLVMID

-393 LFDKGGQLLNKFPLK
+393 LFDKDGQLLNKFPLK

-413 SMVINQRS
+413 SMVINQRG
-421 ELLVLVKEK
+421 ELLVLVEEK

-465 HGGHCLVLNKNGRVT
+465 HGGHCLVLNRNGRVT

-492 DFDYSDDALAEAI
+492 DFDYADDALAEAI

-512 HVVISNLEP
+512 HVVISNLQP

-540 FQGAEQLSREEQRE
+540 FQGAEQLSGKEQRE

>member
-12 KCGASLV
+12 KCGAYLV

-56 LDSQARKDLGSSI
+56 LDNQARKDLGSSI

-81 LLNNIKRRTG
+81 VLNNIKRRTT
-91 KELFAEEGKEA
+91 KELFEEEGTED

-122 NNYERLKLA
+122 NNYERLKLT

-157 AFSNEELRTSERIQS
+157 AFSNGELRTSERIQS
-172 MYIRIMAKILENM
+172 MSIRIMAKILENM
-185 EDASIAFLSC
+185 EDASIALLSC

-215 VTSTGKKSPFNH
+215 VTTTGKKSPFNH
-227 EQNIRIF
+227 EENIRIF

-264 AKDGGKVVHRIDP
+264 AKDVGKVVHRIDP

-292 QKKKE
+292 QNMKE
-297 TLLLSVTVFSV
+297 TLLLSVTEFSV
-308 ARLFESEKTKPI
+308 VRSFGTEKTKLI

-344 VFDESGECMQSFFA
+344 VFDQSGECVQSFFA

-372 TDHEDNIFVLVMMD
+372 TDHEDNVFVLIMID

-393 LFDKGGQLLNKFPLK
+393 LFDKDGQLLNKFPLK

-413 SMVINQRS
+413 SMVINQRG
-421 ELLVLVKEK
+421 ELLVLVEEK

-465 HGGHCLVLNKNGRVT
+465 HGGHCLVLNRNGRVT

-492 DFDYSDDALAEAI
+492 DFDYADDALAEAI

-512 HVVISNLEP
+512 HVVISNLQP
-521 EFRVKVSIF
+521 EYRVKVSIF

-540 FQGAEQLSREEQRE
+540 FQGAEQLIRKEQRE
-554 CVPPKIA
+554 CVPPKIT

>member
-12 KCGASLV
+12 KCGAYLV

-56 LDSQARKDLGSSI
+56 LDNQARKDLGSSI

-81 LLNNIKRRTG
+81 VLNNIKRRTT
-91 KELFAEEGKEA
+91 KELFEEEGTEA

-157 AFSNEELRTSERIQS
+157 AFSNGELRTSERIQS
-172 MYIRIMAKILENM
+172 MSIRIMAKILENM
-185 EDASIAFLSC
+185 EDASIALLSC

-215 VTSTGKKSPFNH
+215 VTTTGKKSPFNH
-227 EQNIRIF
+227 EENIRIF

-292 QKKKE
+292 QNMKE
-297 TLLLSVTVFSV
+297 TLLLSVTEFSV
-308 ARLFESEKTKPI
+308 VRSFGTEKTKLI

-344 VFDESGECMQSFFA
+344 VFDQSGECMQSFFA

-372 TDHEDNIFVLVMMD
+372 TDHEDNVFVLVMID

-393 LFDKGGQLLNKFPLK
+393 LFDKDGQLLNKFPLK

-413 SMVINQRS
+413 SMVINQRG
-421 ELLVLVKEK
+421 ELLVLGEEK

-465 HGGHCLVLNKNGRVT
+465 HGGHCLVLNRNGRVT

-492 DFDYSDDALAEAI
+492 DFDYADDALAETI

-512 HVVISNLEP
+512 HVVISNLQP
-521 EFRVKVSIF
+521 DFHVKVSIF

-540 FQGAEQLSREEQRE
+540 FQGAEQLIRKEQRE
-554 CVPPKIA
+554 CVPPKIT

>member
-12 KCGASLV
+12 KCGAYLV

-56 LDSQARKDLGSSI
+56 LDNQARKDLGSSI

-81 LLNNIKRRTG
+81 VLNNIKRRTT
-91 KELFAEEGKEA
+91 KELFEEEGTEA

-157 AFSNEELRTSERIQS
+157 AFSNGELRTSERIQS
-172 MYIRIMAKILENM
+172 MSIRIMAKILENM
-185 EDASIAFLSC
+185 EDASIALLSC

-215 VTSTGKKSPFNH
+215 VTTTGKKSPFNH
-227 EQNIRIF
+227 EENIRIF

-292 QKKKE
+292 QNMKE
-297 TLLLSVTVFSV
+297 TLLLSVTEFSV
-308 ARLFESEKTKPI
+308 VRSFGTEKTKLI

-344 VFDESGECMQSFFA
+344 VFDQSGECMQSFFA

-372 TDHEDNIFVLVMMD
+372 TDHEDNVFVLIMID

-393 LFDKGGQLLNKFPLK
+393 LFDKDGQLLNKFPLK

-413 SMVINQRS
+413 SMVINQRG
-421 ELLVLVKEK
+421 ELLVLGEEK

-465 HGGHCLVLNKNGRVT
+465 HGGHCLVLNRNGRVT

-492 DFDYSDDALAEAI
+492 DFDYADDALAETI

-512 HVVISNLEP
+512 HVVISNLQP
-521 EFRVKVSIF
+521 EYRVKVSIF

-540 FQGAEQLSREEQRE
+540 FQGAEQLIRKEQRE
-554 CVPPKIA
+554 CVPPKIT

>member
-12 KCGASLV
+12 KCGAYLV

-56 LDSQARKDLGSSI
+56 LDNQARKDLGSSI

-81 LLNNIKRRTG
+81 VLNNIKRRTT
-91 KELFAEEGKEA
+91 KELFEEEGTEA

-157 AFSNEELRTSERIQS
+157 AFSNAELRTSERIQS
-172 MYIRIMAKILENM
+172 MSIRIMAKILENM
-185 EDASIAFLSC
+185 EDASIALLSC

-215 VTSTGKKSPFNH
+215 VTTTGKKSPFNH
-227 EQNIRIF
+227 EENIRIF

-277 LRDVRVAEALSRLHH
+277 LRDVRVTEALSRWHH

-308 ARLFESEKTKPI
+308 ARLFGSEKIKLI

-344 VFDESGECMQSFFA
+344 VFDQSGECVQSFFA

-372 TDHEDNIFVLVMMD
+372 TDHEDNIFVLVMID

-393 LFDKGGQLLNKFPLK
+393 LFDKDGQLLNKFPLK

-413 SMVINQRS
+413 SMVINQRG
-421 ELLVLVKEK
+421 ELLVLVEEK

-465 HGGHCLVLNKNGRVT
+465 HGGHCLVLNRNGRVT

-492 DFDYSDDALAEAI
+492 DFDYADDALAEAI

-512 HVVISNLEP
+512 HVVISNLQP
-521 EFRVKVSIF
+521 EYRVKVSIF

-540 FQGAEQLSREEQRE
+540 FQGAEQLIRKEQRE
-554 CVPPKIA
+554 CVPPKIT

>member
-12 KCGASLV
+12 KCGAYLV

-56 LDSQARKDLGSSI
+56 LDNQARKDLGSSI

-81 LLNNIKRRTG
+81 VLNNIKRRTT
-91 KELFAEEGKEA
+91 KELFEEEGTEA

-157 AFSNEELRTSERIQS
+157 AFSNAELRTSERIQS
-172 MYIRIMAKILENM
+172 MSIRIMAKILENM
-185 EDASIAFLSC
+185 EDASIALLSC
-195 RSFLRELNS
+195 RSFLKELNS

-215 VTSTGKKSPFNH
+215 VTTTGKKSPFNH
-227 EQNIRIF
+227 EENIRIF

-292 QKKKE
+292 QNMKE
-297 TLLLSVTVFSV
+297 TLLLSVTEFSV
-308 ARLFESEKTKPI
+308 VRSFGTEKTKLI

-344 VFDESGECMQSFFA
+344 VFDQSGECVQSFFA

-372 TDHEDNIFVLVMMD
+372 TDHEDNVFVLIMID

-393 LFDKGGQLLNKFPLK
+393 LFDKDGQLLNKFPLK

-413 SMVINQRS
+413 SMVINQRG
-421 ELLVLVKEK
+421 ELLVLVEEK

-465 HGGHCLVLNKNGRVT
+465 HGGHCLVLNRNGRVT
-480 VFDVEGNHQKEL
+480 VFDAEGNHRKEL
-492 DFDYSDDALAEAI
+492 DFDYADDALAEAI

-512 HVVISNLEP
+512 HVVISNLQP
-521 EFRVKVSIF
+521 EYRVKVSIF

-540 FQGAEQLSREEQRE
+540 FQGAEQLIRKEQRE
-554 CVPPKIA
+554 CVPPKIT

-567 IAILSGF
+567 TAILSGF

>member
-12 KCGASLV
+12 KCGAYLV

-56 LDSQARKDLGSSI
+56 LDNQARKDLGSSI

-81 LLNNIKRRTG
+81 VLNNIKRRTT
-91 KELFAEEGKEA
+91 KELFEEEGTEA

-157 AFSNEELRTSERIQS
+157 AFSNGELRTSERIQS
-172 MYIRIMAKILENM
+172 MSIRIMAKILENM
-185 EDASIAFLSC
+185 EDASIALLSC
-195 RSFLRELNS
+195 RSFLKELNS

-215 VTSTGKKSPFNH
+215 VTTTGKKSPFNH
-227 EQNIRIF
+227 EENIRIF

-292 QKKKE
+292 QNMKE
-297 TLLLSVTVFSV
+297 TLLLSVTEFSV
-308 ARLFESEKTKPI
+308 VRSFGTEKTKLI

-344 VFDESGECMQSFFA
+344 VFDQSGECVQSFFA

-372 TDHEDNIFVLVMMD
+372 TDHEDNIFVLVMID

-393 LFDKGGQLLNKFPLK
+393 LFDKDGQLLNKFPLK

-413 SMVINQRS
+413 SMVINQRG
-421 ELLVLVKEK
+421 ELLVLVEEK

-440 KTSNG
+440 KT

-465 HGGHCLVLNKNGRVT
+465 HGGHCLVLNRNGRVT

-492 DFDYSDDALAEAI
+492 DFDYADDALAEAI

-512 HVVISNLEP
+512 HVVISNLQP
-521 EFRVKVSIF
+521 EYRVKVSIF

-540 FQGAEQLSREEQRE
+540 FQGAEQLIRKEQRE
-554 CVPPKIA
+554 CVPPKIT